1 MVTSNGLENKLNC
14 TQRTYLKA
22 LAIIYYN
29 FYARWR
35 TTVGSFILFYQMRY
49 ILFYLQGET
58 LPVTGKDDR
67 TIAEINTVNRGNFAR
82 QETGLEK
89 IWQAILT

>member
-29 FYARWR
+29 CYARWR

-58 LPVTGKDDR
+58 LPVTGKDDNKSR
-67 TIAEINTVNRGNFAR
+67 KQNARNPGNFA
-82 QETGLEK
+82 QQ
-89 IWQAILT
+89 I